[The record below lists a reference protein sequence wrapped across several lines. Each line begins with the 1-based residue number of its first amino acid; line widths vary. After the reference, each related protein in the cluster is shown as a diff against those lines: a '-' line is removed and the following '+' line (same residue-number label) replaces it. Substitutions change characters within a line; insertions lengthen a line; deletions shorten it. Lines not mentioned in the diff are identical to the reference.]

1 MDLSLL
7 QRRYDEELKPILGN
21 PDRESLTLR
30 LWVDAIEEERT
41 TSVPRDQNHN

>member
-30 LWVDAIEEERT
+30 LWIEAIEEERT
-41 TSVPRDQNHN
+41 NCMPPDQSHN